1 MTRPIKPR
9 KPRDPALLTPA
20 LKAAFDVVH
29 GDEASMDALL
39 RKLK

>member
-1 MTRPIKPR
+1 MAKRQK

-20 LKAAFDVVH
+20 LKAAFDVAT
-29 GDEASMDALL
+29 GDEASFDALL